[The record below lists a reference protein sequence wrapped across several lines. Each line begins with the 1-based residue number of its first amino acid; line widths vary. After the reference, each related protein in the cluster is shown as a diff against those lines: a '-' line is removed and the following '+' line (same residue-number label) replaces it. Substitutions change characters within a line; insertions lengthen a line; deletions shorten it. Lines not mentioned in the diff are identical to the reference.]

1 MNFKYLFNSL
11 LAWYDDSVGRY
22 QEERLNTDLD
32 KVFEEKL
39 NPNERLVWHKRVSEE
54 ERKRLQD
61 KLNKEN
67 AGAKE
72 GEEKK
77 KRKIIYKKQSVPTS
91 TTTQS
96 EFQQEESKIPKPK
109 QIKIEKADQKTSQT
123 QLIQKPQQP
132 KIIKAPQQKQE
143 IKDIDAS
150 AKTIDGSAKT
160 IDASAK
166 IIDGSTK
173 IIDDST
179 KTIDASTKTIP
190 TSPLAES
197 TIYGKEL
204 VVETQKQIQKEEK
217 DNYDV
222 TRLIKTQETLE
233 QEHKS
238 TIKEIR
244 ATGKEGQMEPPVFT
258 KKIEPLMAIE
268 NSEVVFQCNFTGLP
282 TPQIT
287 WYKENVPILSS
298 NNYLVSI

>member
-1 MNFKYLFNSL
+1 M
-11 LAWYDDSVGRY
+11 
-22 QEERLNTDLD
+22 
-32 KVFEEKL
+32 
-39 NPNERLVWHKRVSEE
+39 VWHKRVSEE
-54 ERKRLQD
+54 ERKKLQD

-96 EFQQEESKIPKPK
+96 QSQQEESKIPKPK
-109 QIKIEKADQKTSQT
+109 QIKIEKTDQKTSQT

-143 IKDIDAS
+143 IKEIDIS
-150 AKTIDGSAKT
+150 AKTIDT
-160 IDASAK
+160 
-166 IIDGSTK
+166 
-173 IIDDST
+173 
-179 KTIDASTKTIP
+179 STKTIP

-238 TIKEIR
+238 TTKEIR

-258 KKIEPLMAIE
+258 MKIQPLMAIE
-268 NSEVVFQCNFTGLP
+268 NSEAVFECNFTGLP

-298 NNYLVSI
+298 NNYLVSIQTLI